1 MVIAE
6 IVRLSQVVVAA
17 AAAVTQMTKCNRVWD
32 IPGLMVIVS

>member
-6 IVRLSQVVVAA
+6 IVRLSQVVVA